1 MHEWESLVKSTVL
14 HGLLSFFLFVFKR
27 AWLCTT
33 KAHWFFL
40 VLIFA
45 AYIIFE
51 VMEITKMKEVEECV
65 IEWRLFLQSTD
76 EALRVLGF
84 LFHGKRCYVYECTYS
99 GLLHK
104 THFLWKWTFTVKR
117 GKSGGNAIRQSFIL
131 EVSMMIYNLGKRQF
145 CSLFWGSHYLTKLP
159 PVFQKCNWRRVSLR
173 EKQRR
178 RHSK

>member
-14 HGLLSFFLFVFKR
+14 HGILSFFLFVFKR

-33 KAHWFFL
+33 KAHWFFGPDL
-40 VLIFA
+40 CRVYYFRSNGN
-45 AYIIFE
+45 YKDERSWGMRHWMTPFP
-51 VMEITKMKEVEECV
+51 
-65 IEWRLFLQSTD
+65 QSTD
-76 EALRVLGF
+76 EALRVVGF
-84 LFHGKRCYVYECTYS
+84 LFHGKRCYVYECMYS

-117 GKSGGNAIRQSFIL
+117 GKSGGSAIRQSFIL

-178 RHSK
+178 RNSK